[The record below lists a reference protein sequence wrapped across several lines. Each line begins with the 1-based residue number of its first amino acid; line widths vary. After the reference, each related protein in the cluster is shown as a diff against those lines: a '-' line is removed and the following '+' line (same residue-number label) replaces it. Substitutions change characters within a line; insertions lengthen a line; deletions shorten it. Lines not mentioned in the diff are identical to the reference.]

1 MTDIR
6 DAVRALEDRRY
17 DAMLAGDIAVLDE
30 LLSDRLAYTHSTG
43 GRDTKASYL
52 EKVRNGTFVYD
63 SIEHPVDTILAGEDY
78 ALVVGQMVARVW
90 RSGELVTLRNA
101 ALAVWV
107 REEGTIRLL
116 AYQPTP
122 LPG

>member
-17 DAMLAGDIAVLDE
+17 AAMLAGDIAVLDE

-90 RSGELVTLRNA
+90 RSGELTTLRNA

-107 REEGTIRLL
+107 REEGTIRLV

>member
-1 MTDIR
+1 MPDIR
-6 DAVRALEDRRY
+6 DEVRALEDRRY
-17 DAMLAGDIAVLDE
+17 AAMIAADTAVLDE
-30 LLSDRLAYTHSTG
+30 LLSERLAYTHSTG
-43 GRDTKASYL
+43 GQDSKASYL
-52 EKVRNGTFVYD
+52 EKVRSGFFVYD

-90 RSGELVTLRNA
+90 RSGELMTLRNS

>member
-17 DAMLAGDIAVLDE
+17 AAMLAGDIAVLDE

-90 RSGELVTLRNA
+90 RSGELTTLRNA